1 MRKLYDF
8 PTPDGLELE
17 EEMLVSIDSSDDD
30 IERAIER
37 SRPSFYWAWFEY
49 IEEFES

>member
-8 PTPDGLELE
+8 PALDGLVRE

-37 SRPSFYWAWFEY
+37 SRPSFYLAWLEY

>member
-1 MRKLYDF
+1 MRKLYGF
-8 PTPDGLELE
+8 PAPDSLEQE

-37 SRPSFYWAWFEY
+37 SRSSFYWAWFEY